1 MVRVADAVW
10 QDAVRDFADHS
21 AAVII
26 DVSVPSENLLWE
38 IRTLLPVLGQ
48 RCVLVGRRDL
58 LTSTDPG
65 GRTIFASSVGRE
77 IDGRDVL
84 AYGTTRREIRRFAHV
99 LDGHL
104 ARLQTAA

>member
-10 QDAVRDFADHS
+10 QHAVRDFADRS

-38 IRTLLPVLGQ
+38 IRTLLPVLGH

-58 LTSTDPG
+58 LTRTAPG
-65 GRTIFASSVGRE
+65 GRTVLAVSSGSGRE

-84 AYGTTRREIRRFAHV
+84 AYGTTPREIRRFSQA

-104 ARLQTAA
+104 ARL